1 MLQAL
6 LAGRFG
12 LVFHRETRD
21 RAGYALVTARSG
33 PKLPPRVED
42 PSIMF
47 SRTVSGDMT
56 LKATSTSMTQLA
68 GALSTALGAI
78 VLDRTGIE
86 GRFDVSLQYTP
97 DPTTQTLLTK
107 SGEPMAPAPDAV
119 PGPSIFSA
127 LQEKL
132 GLKLEAQKVPI
143 EVIVIDHASRPSEN

>member
-1 MLQAL
+1 
-6 LAGRFG
+6 
-12 LVFHRETRD
+12 
-21 RAGYALVTARSG
+21 
-33 PKLPPRVED
+33 
-42 PSIMF
+42 
-47 SRTVSGDMT
+47 
-56 LKATSTSMTQLA
+56 MTQLA
-68 GALSTALGAI
+68 GALSTALSAI

-132 GLKLEAQKVPI
+132 GLKLEAQRVPV